1 MTLKSENMYAHMC
14 LYINTQ
20 AYVEMGKKKHSRLL
34 TSVGVGQRVKG
45 RENKEK
51 ERAKDKKGELKE
63 KN

>member
-1 MTLKSENMYAHMC
+1 MC
-14 LYINTQ
+14 GN
-20 AYVEMGKKKHSRLL
+20 GKKKHSRLL